1 MSSVY
6 LSTEQIQIPLPI
18 VPGGRP
24 RRATRAS
31 GPVDHEVKAGTDTF
45 IGSPRPSLRIP
56 CISYS
61 EMNLLEYGQTT
72 VQRFLETDGNSNRKH
87 PERSTPRCPGSSGD
101 PSGGLVRLRI
111 PAASLIWETTV
122 SGSR

>member
-31 GPVDHEVKAGTDTF
+31 GPVDHEVAGTNTF
-45 IGSPRPSLRIP
+45 MGSPRLSLRIL
-56 CISYS
+56 CISYT
-61 EMNLLEYGQTT
+61 EMKCLEYARTI
-72 VQRFLETDGNSNRKH
+72 VQRSLEKDGSSNRKH
-87 PERSTPRCPGSSGD
+87 LERLARRYIGSES
-101 PSGGLVRLRI
+101 
-111 PAASLIWETTV
+111 
-122 SGSR
+122 